1 MSERTYSVYI
11 MASQRNG
18 TLYVGVTN
26 NIPLRAYQHRIGV
39 GSTFTT
45 KYRVMMLVWYETYGD
60 VNEAIAREKQLK
72 KWERKWKRAD
82 RAVQS
87 RMARLVRNAE
97 RLKARLRA

>member
-45 KYRVMMLVWYETYGD
+45 KYRVKMLVWYETYGD